1 MEVVSVNVGI
11 ESTVSSGDRRIRSGI
26 IKRAQSG
33 PVRVGLLGLES
44 DVIVHTHVHGGV
56 DQAVYAYRLEDYE
69 WWESRLNRKLEPG
82 LFGENLTLRGM
93 PSADALIGSRL
104 RFREVVLEVTAP
116 RIPCSTFAGR
126 MGDAGF
132 VKTFMRAQRPGFYF
146 RVIETGSIS
155 PGESFEIESTGEQG
169 IGTVEVFNASHRR
182 LTEVELRRFLAAPID
197 ERTRADF
204 EARLEKL
211 SDETAQGESWT

>member
-11 ESTVSSGDRRIRSGI
+11 ETRVSSGDREISSGI
-26 IKRAQSG
+26 VKRPVQG
-33 PVRVGLLGLES
+33 PVRVGPLGLES
-44 DVIVHTHVHGGV
+44 DVIIHTHVHGGV
-56 DQAVYAYRLEDYE
+56 DQAVYAYRVEDYE
-69 WWESRLNRKLEPG
+69 WWEVALGRRLEPG

-93 PSADALIGSRL
+93 PSADAAIGSRL

-132 VKTFMRAQRPGFYF
+132 VRTFMRAERPGFYF

-155 PGESFEIESTGEQG
+155 PGETFEIDATGEEDV
-169 IGTVEVFNASHRR
+169 GTVEIFSASHRR
-182 LTEVELRRFLAAPID
+182 LTATELRRFLAAPID

-204 EARLEKL
+204 ETRLEKL
-211 SDETAQGESWT
+211 AGESA